1 MKDVFAFPRKTGSY
15 EAYSGME
22 LRDWFA
28 GQALAGLVSDYWE
41 TSHDHLAQK
50 DYAEI
55 AYEIADKVMEVRNKE
70 QNND

>member
-1 MKDVFAFPRKTGSY
+1 MKDSYAFPTKSHLGPRP
-15 EAYSGME
+15 GME

-28 GQALAGLVSDYWE
+28 GQALAGLVSNYWE
-41 TSHDHLAQK
+41 TSHAHLAKK

-70 QNND
+70 QN